1 MTPISP
7 LLIAGL
13 LVAVALYLLILD
25 QLKVLIFRRFAI
37 RLNRLGAW
45 STKRKLW
52 TKLSPADQGLR
63 RDNPRDEIGDPE
75 NQAGPRRRNAGT
87 QTT

>member
-25 QLKVLIFRRFAI
+25 QLKVPIFRRFAI
-37 RLNRLGAW
+37 R
-45 STKRKLW
+45 
-52 TKLSPADQGLR
+52 
-63 RDNPRDEIGDPE
+63 
-75 NQAGPRRRNAGT
+75 
-87 QTT
+87 